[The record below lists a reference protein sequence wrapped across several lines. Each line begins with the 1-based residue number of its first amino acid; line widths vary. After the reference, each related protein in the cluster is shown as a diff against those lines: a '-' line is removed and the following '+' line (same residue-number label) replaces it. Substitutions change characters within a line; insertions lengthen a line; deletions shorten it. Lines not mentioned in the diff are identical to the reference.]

1 MKLEM
6 KILYTKWHFITGTE
20 EIKDKREAVGEL
32 KHLLHYLPEAISTLT
47 VLTDCLR
54 SPILMLS
61 TVRGSQSNLPPLPYA
76 WHILCLELV

>member
-6 KILYTKWHFITGTE
+6 KMLYTKWHFITGTE
-20 EIKDKREAVGEL
+20 ERKDKREAVGEL

-54 SPILMLS
+54 SPF
-61 TVRGSQSNLPPLPYA
+61 
-76 WHILCLELV
+76 

>member
-1 MKLEM
+1 MKM
-6 KILYTKWHFITGTE
+6 LYTKWHFITGTE

-54 SPILMLS
+54 SPF
-61 TVRGSQSNLPPLPYA
+61 
-76 WHILCLELV
+76 

>member
-1 MKLEM
+1 M
-6 KILYTKWHFITGTE
+6 LYTKWHFITGTE

-54 SPILMLS
+54 SPF
-61 TVRGSQSNLPPLPYA
+61 
-76 WHILCLELV
+76 